1 MNLRCH
7 HDFSKRDTRNKRM
20 KADQSN
26 PAPCGVLAIDR
37 TPNKARMFPATLD

>member
-7 HDFSKRDTRNKRM
+7 HDFSKRDSRNKRM
-20 KADQSN
+20 KADQLN

-37 TPNKARMFPATLD
+37 TPNKARMFPAKLD